1 MCSAETRTQRKAF
14 KGPSGLREWLS
25 MKISKKKKKI
35 WDKSLEGESKPSL
48 NTLFFFFKKKK
59 KKKKEEKASR

>member
-14 KGPSGLREWLS
+14 EGPSGLREWLS

-35 WDKSLEGESKPSL
+35 WDKSLEGDPKPRL
-48 NTLFFFFKKKK
+48 NTFFFFF
-59 KKKKEEKASR
+59 

>member
-14 KGPSGLREWLS
+14 EGPSGLREWLS

-35 WDKSLEGESKPSL
+35 WDKSLEGDPKPRL
-48 NTLFFFFKKKK
+48 NTFFFFFK
-59 KKKKEEKASR
+59 ASR